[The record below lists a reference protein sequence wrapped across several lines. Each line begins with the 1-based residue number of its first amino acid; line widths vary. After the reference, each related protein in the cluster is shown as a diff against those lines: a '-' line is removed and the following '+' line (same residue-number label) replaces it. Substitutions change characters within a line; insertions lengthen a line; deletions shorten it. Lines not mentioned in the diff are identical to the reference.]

1 MESLRAALWN
11 SCPLHPKKECFF
23 WKKSVVES
31 PLMKPYGD
39 FIFKTFARKNS
50 YSENSQEK
58 CAGKVEKLFFGN
70 AARNFKVLMSDVR
83 CWYSGLNMNSL
94 KYFLRIATPNSADHY
109 VEDIF
114 SPHKAFLMNTSQL
127 HVIDQNFT
135 SYFSEIKFA
144 DPNLGKF
151 FLHLVLLTMKLQL
164 FQFDPFF
171 AFAMLYLYRPFS
183 FVLILWPLLACASM
197 WQTEK

>member
-1 MESLRAALWN
+1 
-11 SCPLHPKKECFF
+11 
-23 WKKSVVES
+23 
-31 PLMKPYGD
+31 
-39 FIFKTFARKNS
+39 
-50 YSENSQEK
+50 
-58 CAGKVEKLFFGN
+58 
-70 AARNFKVLMSDVR
+70 
-83 CWYSGLNMNSL
+83 MNSL

-151 FLHLVLLTMKLQL
+151 LLHLVLLTMKLQL

-171 AFAMLYLYRPFS
+171 AFAMLYLYSS